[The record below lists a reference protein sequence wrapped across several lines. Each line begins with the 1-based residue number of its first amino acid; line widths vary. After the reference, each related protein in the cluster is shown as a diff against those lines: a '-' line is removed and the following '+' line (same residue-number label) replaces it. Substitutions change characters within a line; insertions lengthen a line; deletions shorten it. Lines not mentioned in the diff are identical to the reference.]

1 MIERKNPTEKTCEG
15 CSVKEYFKHVDNH
28 TKDELKAL
36 FKIDFEMFGY
46 SEDDIWFLKIFSEYT
61 QNTLK
66 SLLIIILFFSSPP
79 WTLSSQISKYSCEDL
94 IKIGDSEKIFNVYFM
109 IQDE

>member
-1 MIERKNPTEKTCEG
+1 MGEKKNPTNKTCQG
-15 CSVKEYFKHVDNH
+15 CSVREYFKHVDKNI
-28 TKDELKAL
+28 KEELKAL

-46 SEDDIWFLKIFSEYT
+46 SEDDIWFLNIFSEYT
-61 QNTLK
+61 
-66 SLLIIILFFSSPP
+66 
-79 WTLSSQISKYSCEDL
+79 QISKYSCEDL